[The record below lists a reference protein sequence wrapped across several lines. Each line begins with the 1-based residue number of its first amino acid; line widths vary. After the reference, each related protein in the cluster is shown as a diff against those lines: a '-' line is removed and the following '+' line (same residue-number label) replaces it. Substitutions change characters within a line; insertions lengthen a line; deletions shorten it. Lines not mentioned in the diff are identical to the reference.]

1 MKFKIQLVASA
12 FALCV
17 AATFFAGC
25 DDKVSYAELL
35 TDETHAVNNFLANHR
50 VINDIPADT
59 VFETGPDAPYY
70 RIDEDGNLYM
80 QVLYAGDRKN
90 NRVEDNELIYFRY
103 TRYNLNYFM
112 KTGIMDGKGNATD
125 MWSAPTSFR
134 YGNTTLTSSVQ
145 YGSGIQ
151 APLALLGVDCEVNIV
166 IKSQYGFTTEIAQV
180 VPYLYNLR
188 YFRSPL

>member
-1 MKFKIQLVASA
+1 MKFKIQHTAAAVA
-12 FALCV
+12 LGV

-25 DDKVSYAELL
+25 DDSVSYAELL
-35 TDETHAVNNFLANHR
+35 TDETHAANNFLSNHR

-70 RIDEDGNLYM
+70 RLDEDGNLYM

-90 NRVEDNELIYFRY
+90 NRVKDNELIYFRY

-112 KTGIMDGKGNATD
+112 KTGIMEGSGNSTD
-125 MWSAPTSFR
+125 MWSAPASFR

-145 YGSGIQ
+145 YGSGVQ
-151 APLALLGVDCEVNIV
+151 APLAFLGVDCEVNIV
-166 IKSQYGFTTEIAQV
+166 IKSQYGFTSEIAQV